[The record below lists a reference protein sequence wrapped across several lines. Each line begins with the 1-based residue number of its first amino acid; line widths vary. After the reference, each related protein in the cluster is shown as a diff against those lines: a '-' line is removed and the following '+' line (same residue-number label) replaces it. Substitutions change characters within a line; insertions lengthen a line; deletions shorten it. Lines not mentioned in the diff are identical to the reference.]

1 MAQASAAFGGPRL
14 SPVTAVADAPARGA
28 RRDTTTWAERLVTPL
43 PDDRAR
49 GWVVTLLVGA
59 FAAWFRFHDL
69 GRLLWTVD
77 PNNSKVTGYL
87 TGTYKDSGGCVRY
100 FQDVFDETYYH
111 HDALSLLHHGVESNC
126 QNTAAG
132 FVVQPPLG
140 KWMIGGG
147 IELFGDNPFG
157 WRFAGAL
164 VGTLAVVIMVRV
176 ARRMF
181 SSTLLGGFAGL
192 LLAGDGLELVLSRTG
207 ILDIFL
213 LFWLMVAVGC
223 LVLDRHWGRVRM
235 ARRLDAG
242 GSTAWPGP
250 RLGFRPWRLATAVA
264 LGAAIGVKWDG
275 LFWVPAFALM
285 TFLWDVGLRRAADVP
300 RPVWAAVRRDWL
312 GWVPS
317 FTVVPAG
324 IYTATWTGWFL
335 TPNAWAWDRSNYQS
349 QVTGV
354 TYDRSGFFGSIGN
367 WLSYQCDAYN
377 FAKNLTDN
385 VHVGGGYM
393 IPLVDFCYDKP
404 VLHNPGNLHPYLS
417 KPFSWLLLGRP
428 VAFYAEQPPTGQDG
442 CHARTCEAEVI
453 ALGNPA
459 IWWLAIPMLL
469 VLIGLWFAWR
479 DWRALMILVLFACT
493 FVPWLFY
500 ESRQM
505 FFYYALPCL
514 PFIVLGLT
522 MVAGWVLGPPG
533 ADGTRRLYGAWGVG
547 AYAVLVLVLFF
558 FFLPILTGVTLPYDH
573 WHWRIWFPG
582 WI

>member
-1 MAQASAAFGGPRL
+1 M
-14 SPVTAVADAPARGA
+14 TAVADAPARSDNRD
-28 RRDTTTWAERLVTPL
+28 RRTWAERLVTPL
-43 PDDRAR
+43 PADRTR

-59 FAAWFRFHDL
+59 FAAWFRFHGL

-77 PNNSKVTGYL
+77 PTNSKRTGFL

-111 HDALSLLHHGVESNC
+111 HDALALLHHGAESNC
-126 QNTAAG
+126 QNTSAG

-164 VGTLAVVIMVRV
+164 VGTLAVIIMVRV
-176 ARRMF
+176 ARRLF

-192 LLAGDGLELVLSRTG
+192 LLACDGLELVLSRTG

-213 LFWLMVAVGC
+213 LFWLMVALAC

-285 TFLWDVGLRRAADVP
+285 TFVWDVGLRRAADVP

-335 TPNAWAWDRSNYQS
+335 TSNAWAWDRSNYQS

-354 TYDRSGFFGSIGN
+354 TYDRSGFFGSLGN
-367 WLSYQCDAYN
+367 WLSYQCDAYD

-393 IPLVDFCYDKP
+393 IPLINFCYDKP

-442 CHARTCEAEVI
+442 CHAQTCEAEII

-479 DWRALMILVLFACT
+479 DWRALMILVLFAST

-505 FFYYALPCL
+505 FYYYALPCL

-533 ADGTRRLYGAWGVG
+533 ADGTRRLYGAYAVG
-547 AYAVLVLVLFF
+547 AYALVVVVLFF